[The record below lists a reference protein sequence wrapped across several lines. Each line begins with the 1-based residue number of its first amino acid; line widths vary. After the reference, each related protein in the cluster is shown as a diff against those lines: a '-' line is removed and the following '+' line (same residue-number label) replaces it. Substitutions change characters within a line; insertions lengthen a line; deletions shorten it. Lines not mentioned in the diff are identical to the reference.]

1 MSKERNIMTE
11 YRGFVGKTERVIMTT
26 RSAYPLNATKNCF
39 GHMQVN
45 QYDAHVAE
53 VYDLESGELFAV
65 FVRHPNGD
73 MEQTFKKD
81 PRDFVT
87 RGTLKYFQKRAEKL
101 KTRASKEGT

>member
-11 YRGFVGKTERVIMTT
+11 YRGLVGNTERVIMTT

-53 VYDLESGELFAV
+53 VYSLETGELYAV
-65 FVRHPNGD
+65 FTYDKKGELNTV
-73 MEQTFKKD
+73 FKKD

-87 RGTLKYFQKRAEKL
+87 RGTLKHFQKRAEKL
-101 KTRASKEGT
+101 KVKAA